1 MKNRK
6 DQSILGRCAS
16 IGQRLFFF
24 ALLTVISI
32 GMYAQGKTVSG
43 TVVDKTGETVIGAS
57 VVVKG
62 TTNGTITDFDGK
74 FTLSNVPND
83 GTIEISFVGY
93 KTQEIS
99 VAGKSTVQVVLEED
113 TEVLDEVVVVGYGV
127 QKKSD
132 VTGAMASVGSKE
144 IESRPVTNAMQALQG
159 RAAGVDITSNERPGE
174 LGKVQIRG
182 MRSMIK
188 NSSGEYTG
196 NEPLYVVDGV
206 PLMSS
211 SAIETINPRDI
222 ESIDILKDASATA
235 IYGSRGANGVILVTT
250 KKGKEGR
257 FTLNYSGTV
266 NIESVDSKSRMMNAS
281 EYITWRRWA
290 AYNAG
295 LSTVPGDQPTQAN
308 DATIFN
314 GVDPTTYDNIMNG
327 WAGGTWDPSRV
338 TSTDWTDY
346 VTQTGITH
354 EHTISAS
361 GGNEKMSAYAS
372 FGYLNQEGTFKGQSY
387 ERYTGSINVDLTP
400 TKWFKMGASI
410 NATWSDQQYGVSTLG
425 AGSSSM
431 PSYIYGWAERLY
443 AYSLPYDED
452 GNLIDRPGNDDNV
465 YNVIGEWDKSQQQRQ
480 TFRALGSFYATLD
493 FGEIWAPLEGLNFR
507 LNFGPDFRN
516 WREGVFID
524 SESVTRQGGLNFA
537 RLKNQH
543 DISWTLDQQINY
555 NRIFGKHS
563 IGATLLHTAS
573 SWKVENSE
581 MSAYGIPQAKWT
593 WNAFG
598 TVDVT
603 NPAYSAGM
611 SSGITER
618 QLESYMIRLNY
629 GFNDRYLVTVS
640 GRWDGA
646 SQLAAGNKWAFF
658 PSAALAWRI
667 NQEDFLKDVSWL
679 DNLKLRVGFGTTGNA
694 AVAPYG
700 TLGNLQSNYL
710 PFNGMDNQIFYTTN
724 EPNYTKDQ
732 VGMPNKDLGWE
743 KTTQYNVGLDFSVL
757 AGRISG
763 SVDVYT
769 SRTKDLLLSMR
780 VPTLTGYPNTTAN
793 IGKTSNR
800 GVDITLN
807 LVPVRVKD
815 FEWNSNISAAF
826 TKDKIEELASGKAD
840 DVANTW
846 FIGQSIAVYYDY
858 ANNGLWQDTPED
870 QAEMAKFNAN
880 GHSFRPGMVKPV
892 DQNGDY
898 KIVAEDDKVILGNIN
913 PRWTFGWNNT
923 FTYKGIELSAQIYGR
938 FKYMVSTGGEA
949 QLGRYNQRA
958 IDYWTPTNTDAEYQ
972 MPIYNQS
979 GGDAYSN
986 LLGYKKAN
994 FLKMRNISLGYVLP
1008 KNVISKIGLSNLKVY
1023 VQANNPFTIYS
1034 SVDFLDLDLGG
1045 STFNRGFV
1053 FGLDVTF

>member
-1 MKNRK
+1 MKDRNC
-6 DQSILGRCAS
+6 SSLMRCAS
-16 IGQRLFFF
+16 SLQRLFFL
-24 ALLTVISI
+24 ALLSI
-32 GMYAQGKTVSG
+32 IAIGAYAQGKTVSG
-43 TVVDKTGETVIGAS
+43 TVLDKSGESVIGAS

-83 GTIEISFVGY
+83 ASLEISFVGY
-93 KTQEIS
+93 KTQVIP
-99 VAGKSTVQVVLEED
+99 VQGKNTFNVTMVED

-144 IESRPVTNAMQALQG
+144 IEARPVTNAMQALQG
-159 RAAGVDITSNERPGE
+159 KAAGVDITSNERPGE

-188 NSSGEYTG
+188 NSSGEYSG
-196 NEPLYVVDGV
+196 NTPLYVVDGV

-257 FTLNYSGTV
+257 FTLNYSGTLNV
-266 NIESVDSKSRMMNAS
+266 ENVHSKSRMMNAD

-295 LSTVPGDQPTQAN
+295 QSTYPGDQPNKDN
-308 DATIFN
+308 DATIFG
-314 GVDPTTYDNIMNG
+314 GVDPTTYNNIMNG
-327 WAGGTWDPSRV
+327 WAGGTWDASKV

-354 EHTISAS
+354 EHTLSAS

-372 FGYLNQEGTFKGQSY
+372 FGYLNQEGTFKGQGY
-387 ERYTGSINVDLTP
+387 RRYTGNVNIDLAP
-400 TKWFKMGASI
+400 TKWFKLGASI
-410 NATWSDQQYGVSTLG
+410 NASWSEQEYGVSTLG
-425 AGSSSM
+425 ASSSGE
-431 PSYIYGWAERLY
+431 PSYIYGWAEKLY
-443 AYSLPYDED
+443 AYSLPYDQD

-493 FGEIWAPLEGLNFR
+493 FGEIYKPLEGLNFR

-516 WREGVFID
+516 WREGVYID
-524 SESVTRQGGLNFA
+524 SESVTRKGGLNFA
-537 RLKNQH
+537 RLKNQR
-543 DISWTLDQQINY
+543 DLSWTLDEQINY
-555 NRIFGKHS
+555 NRTFGKHS
-563 IGATLLHTAS
+563 VGATLLHTAS
-573 SWKVENSE
+573 SWNVENSE
-581 MSAYGIPQAKWT
+581 MSAYGIPQASWT
-593 WNAFG
+593 WNAFS
-598 TVDVT
+598 TIDIT
-603 NPAYSAGM
+603 NPSYSAGM

-618 QLESYMIRLNY
+618 QLESYMMRFNY
-629 GFNDRYLVTVS
+629 GFNDRYLLTVS

-646 SQLAAGNKWAFF
+646 SQLSAGNKWAFF

-667 NQEDFLKDVSWL
+667 NQENFLKDVSWL

-700 TLGNLQSNYL
+700 TLGNVQSNYL
-710 PFNGMDNQIFYTTN
+710 PFIGMNNQIFYTTN

-732 VGMPNKDLGWE
+732 IGMPNKDLGWE
-743 KTTQYNVGLDFSVL
+743 RTTQYNVGIDFSFL
-757 AGRISG
+757 NGRISG
-763 SVDVYT
+763 SLDVYT
-769 SRTKDLLLSMR
+769 SQTKDLLLSMK

-793 IGKTSNR
+793 IGRTSNR

-807 LVPVRVKD
+807 LVPVRVHD
-815 FEWNSNISAAF
+815 FEWDSNISAAY
-826 TKDKIEELASGKAD
+826 TKDEIEELASGKTD
-840 DVANTW
+840 DISNNW
-846 FIGQSIAVYYDY
+846 FIGKSIAVWYDVQN
-858 ANNGLWQDTPED
+858 AGLWQDTPED
-870 QAEMAKFNAN
+870 YAEMDKFNAN
-880 GHSFRPGMVKPV
+880 GHSFKPGMVKPV

-898 KIVAEDDKVILGNIN
+898 KITDEDDRVILGNQN
-913 PRWTFGWNNT
+913 PRWTFGWTNT
-923 FTYKGIELSAQIYGR
+923 FSYKGIELSAQMYGR
-938 FKYMVSTGGEA
+938 FKYMISTGGEA

-958 IDYWTPTNTDAEYQ
+958 IDYWTPSNTNAEYQ

-979 GGDAYSN
+979 GGDAYSD
-986 LLGYKKAN
+986 LLGYKNAN

-1008 KNVISKIGLSNLKVY
+1008 KSIISKVGLSNLKVY

-1034 SVDFLDLDLGG
+1034 SVDFIDLDLGG

>member
-1 MKNRK
+1 
-6 DQSILGRCAS
+6 
-16 IGQRLFFF
+16 
-24 ALLTVISI
+24 
-32 GMYAQGKTVSG
+32 MYAQGKTVSG

-93 KTQEIS
+93 KTQTIS
-99 VAGKSTVQVVLEED
+99 VAGKTNLQVVLEED

>member
-93 KTQEIS
+93 KTQTIS
-99 VAGKSTVQVVLEED
+99 VAGKTNLQVVLEED

>member
-93 KTQEIS
+93 KTQTIS
-99 VAGKSTVQVVLEED
+99 VAGKTNLQVVLEED

-425 AGSSSM
+425 AGSSNM

-443 AYSLPYDED
+443 AYSLPYDKD
-452 GNLIDRPGNDDNV
+452 GNFIDRPGNDDNV

-611 SSGITER
+611 GSGITER

-757 AGRISG
+757 AGRING

-807 LVPVRVKD
+807 FVPVRVKD

-870 QAEMAKFNAN
+870 QAEMEKFNAN
-880 GHSFRPGMVKPV
+880 GHSFKPGMVKPV

>member
-24 ALLTVISI
+24 ALLSVISI

-99 VAGKSTVQVVLEED
+99 VAGKTTVQVVLEED

>member
-1 MKNRK
+1 M
-6 DQSILGRCAS
+6 
-16 IGQRLFFF
+16 
-24 ALLTVISI
+24 
-32 GMYAQGKTVSG
+32 
-43 TVVDKTGETVIGAS
+43 
-57 VVVKG
+57 VVKG

-93 KTQEIS
+93 KTQTIS
-99 VAGKSTVQVVLEED
+99 VAGKTNLQVVLEED

>member
-1 MKNRK
+1 MKDRNC
-6 DQSILGRCAS
+6 SSLMRCAS
-16 IGQRLFFF
+16 SLQRLFFL
-24 ALLTVISI
+24 ALFSVIAI
-32 GMYAQGKTVSG
+32 GAYAQGKTVSG
-43 TVVDKTGETVIGAS
+43 TVLDKSGESVIGAS

-83 GTIEISFVGY
+83 ASLEISFVGY
-93 KTQEIS
+93 KTQVIP
-99 VAGKSTVQVVLEED
+99 VQGKATFNVTMVED

-144 IESRPVTNAMQALQG
+144 IEARPVTNAMQALQG
-159 RAAGVDITSNERPGE
+159 KAAGVDITSNERPGE

-188 NSSGEYTG
+188 NSSGEYSG
-196 NEPLYVVDGV
+196 NTPLYVVDGV

-257 FTLNYSGTV
+257 FTLNYSGTLNV
-266 NIESVDSKSRMMNAS
+266 ENVHSKSRMMNAD

-295 LSTVPGDQPTQAN
+295 QSTYPGDQPNKDN
-308 DATIFN
+308 DATIFG
-314 GVDPTTYDNIMNG
+314 GVDPTTYNNIMNG
-327 WAGGTWDPSRV
+327 WAGGTWDASKV

-354 EHTISAS
+354 EHTLSAS

-372 FGYLNQEGTFKGQSY
+372 FGYLNQEGTFKGQGY
-387 ERYTGSINVDLTP
+387 RRYTGNVNIDLTP
-400 TKWFKMGASI
+400 TKWFKLGASI
-410 NATWSDQQYGVSTLG
+410 NASWSEQEYGVSTLG
-425 AGSSSM
+425 ASSSSE
-431 PSYIYGWAERLY
+431 PSYIYGWAEKLY
-443 AYSLPYDED
+443 AYSLPYDQD

-493 FGEIWAPLEGLNFR
+493 FGEIYKPLEGLNFR

-516 WREGVFID
+516 WREGVYID
-524 SESVTRQGGLNFA
+524 SESVTRKGGLNFA
-537 RLKNQH
+537 RLKNQR
-543 DISWTLDQQINY
+543 DLSWTLDEQINY
-555 NRIFGKHS
+555 NRTFGKHS
-563 IGATLLHTAS
+563 VGATLLHTAS
-573 SWKVENSE
+573 SWNIENSE
-581 MSAYGIPQAKWT
+581 MSAYGIPQASWT
-593 WNAFG
+593 WNAFS
-598 TVDVT
+598 TIDIT
-603 NPAYSAGM
+603 NPSYSAGM

-618 QLESYMIRLNY
+618 QLESYMMRFNY
-629 GFNDRYLVTVS
+629 GFNDRYLLTVS

-646 SQLAAGNKWAFF
+646 SQLSAGNKWAFF

-667 NQEDFLKDVSWL
+667 NQENFLKDVSWL

-700 TLGNLQSNYL
+700 TLGNVQSNYL
-710 PFNGMDNQIFYTTN
+710 PFIGMNNQIFYTTN

-732 VGMPNKDLGWE
+732 IGMPNKDLGWE
-743 KTTQYNVGLDFSVL
+743 RTTQYNVGIDFSFL
-757 AGRISG
+757 NGRISG
-763 SVDVYT
+763 SLDVYT
-769 SRTKDLLLSMR
+769 SQTKDLLLSMK

-793 IGKTSNR
+793 IGRTSNR

-807 LVPVRVKD
+807 LVPVRVHD
-815 FEWNSNISAAF
+815 FEWDSNISAAY
-826 TKDKIEELASGKAD
+826 TKDEIEELASGKTD
-840 DVANTW
+840 DISNNW
-846 FIGQSIAVYYDY
+846 FIGKSIAVWYDVQN
-858 ANNGLWQDTPED
+858 AGLWQDTPED
-870 QAEMAKFNAN
+870 HAEMDKFNAN
-880 GHSFRPGMVKPV
+880 GHSFKPGMVKPV

-898 KIVAEDDKVILGNIN
+898 KITDEDDRVILGNQN
-913 PRWTFGWNNT
+913 PRWTFGWTNT
-923 FTYKGIELSAQIYGR
+923 FSYKGIELSAQIYGR
-938 FKYMVSTGGEA
+938 FKYMISTGGEA

-958 IDYWTPTNTDAEYQ
+958 IDYWTPSNTNAEYQ

-979 GGDAYSN
+979 GGDAYSD
-986 LLGYKKAN
+986 LLGYKNAN

-1008 KNVISKIGLSNLKVY
+1008 KSIISKIGLSNLKVY

-1034 SVDFLDLDLGG
+1034 SVDFIDLDLGG

>member
-24 ALLTVISI
+24 ALLSVISI